1 MWKCDCDKTKE
12 LRDDET
18 CGCGMALEIEDNSGY
33 NYELEEI
40 LEQIEILTKKA
51 QQLLKNK

>member
-12 LRDDET
+12 LRDDEMCT
-18 CGCGMALEIEDNSGY
+18 CGMALEVADNSGN
-33 NYELEEI
+33 NYELEQI

-51 QQLLKNK
+51 QQLIKSK